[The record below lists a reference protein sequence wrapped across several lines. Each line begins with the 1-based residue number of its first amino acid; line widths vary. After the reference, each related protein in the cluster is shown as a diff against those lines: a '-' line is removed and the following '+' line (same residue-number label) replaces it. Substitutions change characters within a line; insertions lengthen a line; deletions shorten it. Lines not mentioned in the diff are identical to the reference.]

1 LNNIHYQLMNSIIA
15 EIDSAISRTGKSPS
29 QIFDNLLRVHPEVA
43 FSFKDWN
50 ELRPEV
56 QDAITT
62 RIKHTLAKMA

>member
-1 LNNIHYQLMNSIIA
+1 MNSIIT

-29 QIFDNLLRVHPEVA
+29 QIFDDLLELHPEVA

-50 ELRPEV
+50 ELQPEV

-62 RIKHTLAKMA
+62 RIKHTLAKMAPPT